1 MGMREGAFWPL
12 GEQAI
17 RDIELI
23 AARHGIS
30 TESAKELYWS
40 FGKEERWIKCAIA
53 VGTEQTRRLRSE
65 LGLHLDPHKLT
76 ERIKE
81 LQAGLP

>member
-17 RDIELI
+17 RDIEII

-65 LGLHLDPHKLT
+65 VGLHLDPQKLT